1 MTTVVTS
8 IHTLTH
14 AYMYTSTMLH
24 SPPRSTIMPCFL
36 SLIRMFWEG
45 HHGEEH
51 MIVRIGVSAPTGGF
65 ILKEFCPRES
75 TVTEMISTGAVCL
88 LPTDHGYQTM
98 QKEPGTLRQ

>member
-1 MTTVVTS
+1 
-8 IHTLTH
+8 
-14 AYMYTSTMLH
+14 
-24 SPPRSTIMPCFL
+24 
-36 SLIRMFWEG
+36 
-45 HHGEEH
+45 
-51 MIVRIGVSAPTGGF
+51 MIVRIGVSAPTEGF